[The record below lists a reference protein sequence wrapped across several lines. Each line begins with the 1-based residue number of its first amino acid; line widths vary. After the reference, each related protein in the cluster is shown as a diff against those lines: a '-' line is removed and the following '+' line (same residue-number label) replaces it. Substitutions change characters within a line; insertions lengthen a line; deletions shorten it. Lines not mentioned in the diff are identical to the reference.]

1 MKENNM
7 TNHDESYL
15 SIRDYI
21 VLGSLYA
28 HHRLTHL
35 LSYIE
40 DKDIWVN
47 SLYKLEEEEWVKRVN
62 WMGDFAYELERSK
75 ILK

>member
-1 MKENNM
+1 MQ
-7 TNHDESYL
+7 TT
-15 SIRDYI
+15 ITDYI
-21 VLGSLYA
+21 ILGILYT
-28 HHRLTHL
+28 HHRLTHKELAHL

-62 WMGDFAYELERSK
+62 WMGDFAYQLERSK
-75 ILK
+75 MLE